1 MDLYKYQKQLAR
13 DGRFDEA
20 ARSLSYLLMDADI
33 SIDRNQRLRDIE
45 NITLELIKDG
55 LLPAPVE
62 EETMDSMEFP
72 NDIKDFI
79 KNYSFKDKEER
90 YTNGSML
97 IPVFRVKQMLE
108 YYFGLNKEELED

>member
-13 DGRFDEA
+13 DGFNEEA
-20 ARSLSYLLMDADI
+20 RTLGYLLTDADI
-33 SIDRNQRLRDIE
+33 SVLKREKLRDVE
-45 NITLELIKDG
+45 YTTLNLIKDG
-55 LLPAPVE
+55 LLPPME
-62 EETMDSMEFP
+62 EESMDCMEFP

-97 IPVFRVKQMLE
+97 ISVFRVKQMLE

>member
-13 DGRFDEA
+13 DGFNEEA
-20 ARSLSYLLMDADI
+20 RTLGYLLTDADI
-33 SIDRNQRLRDIE
+33 SVLKREKLRDVE
-45 NITLELIKDG
+45 YTTLNLIKDG
-55 LLPAPVE
+55 SLPPME
-62 EETMDSMEFP
+62 EESMECMEFP

-97 IPVFRVKQMLE
+97 IPVFRVEQMLE

>member
-13 DGRFDEA
+13 DGFNEEA
-20 ARSLSYLLMDADI
+20 RTLGYLLTDADI
-33 SIDRNQRLRDIE
+33 SVLKREKLRDVE
-45 NITLELIKDG
+45 YTTLNLIKDG
-55 LLPAPVE
+55 LLPPME
-62 EETMDSMEFP
+62 EESMDCMEFP

-97 IPVFRVKQMLE
+97 IPVFRVEQMLE
-108 YYFGLNKEELED
+108 YYFGLNKEELEG

>member
-13 DGRFDEA
+13 DGFNEEA
-20 ARSLSYLLMDADI
+20 RTLGYLLTDADI
-33 SIDRNQRLRDIE
+33 SIYKREKLRDIE
-45 NITLELIKDG
+45 HTTLDLIKEG
-55 LLPAPVE
+55 KLPPME
-62 EETMDSMEFP
+62 DESMDCMEFP

-79 KNYSFKDKEER
+79 KDYSFKDKEER

-97 IPVFRVKQMLE
+97 ISVFRVKQMLE

>member
-13 DGRFDEA
+13 DGFNEEA
-20 ARSLSYLLMDADI
+20 RTLGYLLTDADI
-33 SIDRNQRLRDIE
+33 SVLKREKLRDLE
-45 NITLELIKDG
+45 YTTLNLIKEG
-55 LLPAPVE
+55 SLPPME
-62 EETMDSMEFP
+62 EESMECMEFP

-97 IPVFRVKQMLE
+97 IPVFRVEQMLE

>member
-13 DGRFDEA
+13 DGFNEEA
-20 ARSLSYLLMDADI
+20 RTLGYLLTDADI
-33 SIDRNQRLRDIE
+33 SVLKREKLRDLE
-45 NITLELIKDG
+45 YTTLNLIKEG
-55 LLPAPVE
+55 SLPPME
-62 EETMDSMEFP
+62 EESMESMEFP

-97 IPVFRVKQMLE
+97 IPVFRVEQMLE
-108 YYFGLNKEELED
+108 YYFGLKEEELED

>member
-13 DGRFDEA
+13 DGFNEEA
-20 ARSLSYLLMDADI
+20 RTLGYLLTDADI
-33 SIDRNQRLRDIE
+33 SVLKKEKLRDLE
-45 NITLELIKDG
+45 YTTLNLIKDG
-55 LLPAPVE
+55 SLPPME
-62 EETMDSMEFP
+62 EESMECMEFP

-97 IPVFRVKQMLE
+97 IPVFRVEQMLE
-108 YYFGLNKEELED
+108 YYFGLNKEEWED

>member
-13 DGRFDEA
+13 DGFNEEA
-20 ARSLSYLLMDADI
+20 RTLGYLLTDADI
-33 SIDRNQRLRDIE
+33 SIYKREKLRDIE
-45 NITLELIKDG
+45 HTTLDLIKDG
-55 LLPAPVE
+55 SLPSME
-62 EETMDSMEFP
+62 DESMDSMEFP

>member
-13 DGRFDEA
+13 DGFNEEA
-20 ARSLSYLLMDADI
+20 RTLGYLLTDADI
-33 SIDRNQRLRDIE
+33 SVLKREKLRDLE
-45 NITLELIKDG
+45 YTTLNLIKDG
-55 LLPAPVE
+55 SLPPME
-62 EETMDSMEFP
+62 EESMECMEFP

-97 IPVFRVKQMLE
+97 IPVFRVEQMLE
-108 YYFGLNKEELED
+108 YYFGLKEEELED

>member
-13 DGRFDEA
+13 DGFNEEA
-20 ARSLSYLLMDADI
+20 RTLGYLLTDADI
-33 SIDRNQRLRDIE
+33 SVLKREKLRDLE
-45 NITLELIKDG
+45 YTTLNLIKDG
-55 LLPAPVE
+55 LLPPME
-62 EETMDSMEFP
+62 EESMECMEFP

-97 IPVFRVKQMLE
+97 IPVFRVEQMLE
-108 YYFGLNKEELED
+108 YYFGLKEEELED

>member
-13 DGRFDEA
+13 DGFNEEA
-20 ARSLSYLLMDADI
+20 RTLGYLLTDADI
-33 SIDRNQRLRDIE
+33 SIDKRQKLRNLE
-45 NITLELIKDG
+45 YTTLELIKDG
-55 LLPAPVE
+55 SLPPME
-62 EETMDSMEFP
+62 EESMESMEFP

-97 IPVFRVKQMLE
+97 IPVFRVEQMLE
-108 YYFGLNKEELED
+108 YYFGLKKEEVED

>member
-13 DGRFDEA
+13 DGFNEEA
-20 ARSLSYLLMDADI
+20 RTLGYLLTDADI
-33 SIDRNQRLRDIE
+33 SIYKREKLRDIE
-45 NITLELIKDG
+45 YTTLDLIKDG
-55 LLPAPVE
+55 LLPPME
-62 EETMDSMEFP
+62 DESMDYMEFP
-72 NDIKDFI
+72 NDIKVFI
-79 KNYSFKDKEER
+79 NDYSFKDKEKH

>member
-13 DGRFDEA
+13 DGFNEEA
-20 ARSLSYLLMDADI
+20 RTLGYLLTDADI
-33 SIDRNQRLRDIE
+33 SVLKREKLRDLE
-45 NITLELIKDG
+45 YTTLNLIKDG
-55 LLPAPVE
+55 SLPPME
-62 EETMDSMEFP
+62 EESMECMEFP

-97 IPVFRVKQMLE
+97 IPVFRVEQMLE
-108 YYFGLNKEELED
+108 YYFGLKKEELED

>member
-13 DGRFDEA
+13 DGFNEEA
-20 ARSLSYLLMDADI
+20 RTLGYLLTDADI
-33 SIDRNQRLRDIE
+33 SVLKREKLRDLE
-45 NITLELIKDG
+45 YTTLNLIKDG
-55 LLPAPVE
+55 SLPPME
-62 EETMDSMEFP
+62 EESMDCMEFP

-97 IPVFRVKQMLE
+97 IPVFRVEQMLE

>member
-13 DGRFDEA
+13 DGFNEEA
-20 ARSLSYLLMDADI
+20 RTLGYLLTDADI
-33 SIDRNQRLRDIE
+33 SVLKREKLRDLE
-45 NITLELIKDG
+45 YTTLNLIKDG
-55 LLPAPVE
+55 SLPPME
-62 EETMDSMEFP
+62 EESMECMEFP

-97 IPVFRVKQMLE
+97 IPVFRVEQMLE

>member
-13 DGRFDEA
+13 DGFNEEA
-20 ARSLSYLLMDADI
+20 RTLGYLLTDADI
-33 SIDRNQRLRDIE
+33 SVLKREKLRDVE
-45 NITLELIKDG
+45 YTTLNLIKDG
-55 LLPAPVE
+55 SLPPME
-62 EETMDSMEFP
+62 EESMECMEFP

-97 IPVFRVKQMLE
+97 IPVFRVEQMLE
-108 YYFGLNKEELED
+108 YYFGLNKEEWED

>member
-13 DGRFDEA
+13 DGFNEEA
-20 ARSLSYLLMDADI
+20 RTLGYLLTDADI
-33 SIDRNQRLRDIE
+33 SVLKREKLRDLE
-45 NITLELIKDG
+45 YTTLNLIKDG
-55 LLPAPVE
+55 SLPPME
-62 EETMDSMEFP
+62 DESMECMEFP

-97 IPVFRVKQMLE
+97 IPVFRVEQMLE

>member
-13 DGRFDEA
+13 DGFNEEA
-20 ARSLSYLLMDADI
+20 RTLGYLLT
-33 SIDRNQRLRDIE
+33 REKLRDIE
-45 NITLELIKDG
+45 YTTLNLIKDG
-55 LLPAPVE
+55 LLPPME
-62 EETMDSMEFP
+62 EESMDCMEFP

-79 KNYSFKDKEER
+79 KKYSFKDKEER

-97 IPVFRVKQMLE
+97 ISVFRVKQMLE

>member
-13 DGRFDEA
+13 DGFNEEA
-20 ARSLSYLLMDADI
+20 RTLGYLLTDADI
-33 SIDRNQRLRDIE
+33 SVLKREKLRDLE
-45 NITLELIKDG
+45 YTTLNLIKEG
-55 LLPAPVE
+55 SLPPME
-62 EETMDSMEFP
+62 EESMESMEFP

-97 IPVFRVKQMLE
+97 IPVFRVEQMLE
-108 YYFGLNKEELED
+108 YYFGLNKGELED

>member
-13 DGRFDEA
+13 DGFNEEA
-20 ARSLSYLLMDADI
+20 RTLGYLLTDADI
-33 SIDRNQRLRDIE
+33 SVLKREKLRDLE
-45 NITLELIKDG
+45 YTTLNLIKDG
-55 LLPAPVE
+55 SLPPME
-62 EETMDSMEFP
+62 DESMECMEFP

-97 IPVFRVKQMLE
+97 IPVFRVEQMLE
-108 YYFGLNKEELED
+108 YYFGLKEEELED

>member
-13 DGRFDEA
+13 DGFNEEA
-20 ARSLSYLLMDADI
+20 RTLGYLLTDADI
-33 SIDRNQRLRDIE
+33 SIYKREKLRDIE
-45 NITLELIKDG
+45 HTTLDLIKDG
-55 LLPAPVE
+55 SLPPME
-62 EETMDSMEFP
+62 DESMDCMEFP

-97 IPVFRVKQMLE
+97 ISVFRVKQMLE

>member
-13 DGRFDEA
+13 DGFNEEA
-20 ARSLSYLLMDADI
+20 RTLGYLLTDADI
-33 SIDRNQRLRDIE
+33 SVLKREKLRDLE
-45 NITLELIKDG
+45 YTTLNLIKDG
-55 LLPAPVE
+55 SLPPME
-62 EETMDSMEFP
+62 EESMECMEFP

-97 IPVFRVKQMLE
+97 IPVFRVEQMLE
-108 YYFGLNKEELED
+108 YYFGLNKGELED